1 VFAKN
6 ILCELYGIC
15 LEDEIIRGFED
26 EMMNTEG
33 QKSIKAEDSYG
44 LTVLRSYGLEIYP
57 NPGKDYISVVSE
69 VENCLFELID
79 ATGKIQKSIKLD
91 IGNNTIN
98 ISSLQQGFYIY
109 KVVVRDRI
117 VTGKWIKK

>member
-1 VFAKN
+1 
-6 ILCELYGIC
+6 
-15 LEDEIIRGFED
+15 
-26 EMMNTEG
+26 M
-33 QKSIKAEDSYG
+33 
-44 LTVLRSYGLEIYP
+44 VLRSYGLEIYP

-79 ATGKIQKSIKLD
+79 ATGRIQKSIKLD
-91 IGNNTIN
+91 IGNNIIN

-117 VTGKWIKK
+117 VTGKWIKE